1 MSAAEAAEGSSE
13 RVFSG
18 REIISRDPKTGV
30 EIGRVPIA
38 VADDVRRAVERARA
52 ARSAWAA
59 RSIAERARVLL
70 HARRIALDRL
80 DEIAQLIARESGK
93 PLPEAIAMDLVPSL
107 DLLRYFAHH
116 AERLLRDEPISIGH
130 YALLGRKSH
139 IAYRPLGTIGIISP
153 WNFPW
158 SIPVGQ
164 VATALVAGNAV
175 ILKPSELTPLTGL
188 AIGRLFAQ
196 AGLPEGVLQ
205 IVTGDGT
212 TGAALVASGVDKIIF
227 TGSVETGRRV
237 AETAARHLTPV
248 VLELGGKDAM
258 IVLADADLDKAAA
271 AAVWG
276 AFANAGQACAS
287 VERCYVHESI
297 AAEFLRRVVEET
309 ARLKVG
315 ADDGSDLGAMSSEK
329 QLKVVEEHVRDA
341 LARGAR
347 LLVGGRRL
355 DRGAGLFYA
364 PTVLANVDHSMLVMR
379 EETFGPV
386 LPVMT
391 FRTEEEA
398 IELANDS
405 AYGLTASIWTRDV
418 NRGRALAGELCV
430 GTVMINEVLYTHA
443 IAQAPWGGVR
453 RSGWGRTHG
462 RLGLLE
468 MVAPQHVHANRL
480 TLLRDP
486 WWYKYSPQAQQLFRR
501 LARHF
506 TDGSLSGLVRAMP
519 SLAKRWWEMRRDP
532 SGRESGSNSTA
543 P

>member
-1 MSAAEAAEGSSE
+1 MSEARVAEAASE
-13 RVFSG
+13 RASSR
-18 REIISRDPKTGV
+18 REIISRDPKTG
-30 EIGRVPIA
+30 EELGRVP
-38 VADDVRRAVERARA
+38 VATESEVQHAVERARGA
-52 ARSAWAA
+52 WQAWAA
-59 RSIAERARVLL
+59 RSVADRARVLL
-70 HARRIALDRL
+70 RARRLALDRL
-80 DEIAQLIARESGK
+80 DDLARLIARESGK
-93 PLPEAIAMDLVPSL
+93 PFSEAIAMDLVPSL
-107 DLLRYFAHH
+107 DLLNYFARH
-116 AERLLRDEPISIGH
+116 AERLLRDEPLPIGH
-130 YALLGRKSH
+130 YTLLGRASR

-188 AIGRLFAQ
+188 AIGHLFTQ
-196 AGLPEGVLQ
+196 AGVPDGVLQ
-205 IVTGDGT
+205 VVTGDGT
-212 TGAALVASGVDKIIF
+212 TGAALVTSGVAKIVF

-237 AETAARHLTPV
+237 AEAAARCLTPV

-297 AAEFLRRVVEET
+297 AEEFLRRVVEET
-309 ARLKVG
+309 AKLSVG
-315 ADDGSDLGAMSSEK
+315 EGDGVDIGAMASEK
-329 QLKVVEEHVRDA
+329 QLTVVEEHVRDA
-341 LARGAR
+341 LARGAHV
-347 LLVGGRRL
+347 LAGGQRIA
-355 DRGAGLFYA
+355 RGAGLFYA

-391 FRTEEEA
+391 FRTEAEA

-405 AYGLTASIWTRDV
+405 MYGLTASIWTSDV
-418 NRGRALAGELCV
+418 RRGRALASELRV

-453 RSGWGRTHG
+453 CSGWGRTHG

-486 WWYKYSPQAQQLFRR
+486 WWYSYTPRARELFRR
-501 LARHF
+501 LAHHF
-506 TDGSLSGLVRAMP
+506 TDGSLIGLVWLVP
-519 SLAKRWWEMRRDP
+519 SLAKRWREMRPLRKVRKGT
-532 SGRESGSNSTA
+532 SNRRER
-543 P
+543 

>member
-1 MSAAEAAEGSSE
+1 
-13 RVFSG
+13 
-18 REIISRDPKTGV
+18 
-30 EIGRVPIA
+30 
-38 VADDVRRAVERARA
+38 
-52 ARSAWAA
+52 
-59 RSIAERARVLL
+59 
-70 HARRIALDRL
+70 
-80 DEIAQLIARESGK
+80 
-93 PLPEAIAMDLVPSL
+93 
-107 DLLRYFAHH
+107 
-116 AERLLRDEPISIGH
+116 
-130 YALLGRKSH
+130 
-139 IAYRPLGTIGIISP
+139 
-153 WNFPW
+153 
-158 SIPVGQ
+158 
-164 VATALVAGNAV
+164 
-175 ILKPSELTPLTGL
+175 
-188 AIGRLFAQ
+188 
-196 AGLPEGVLQ
+196 
-205 IVTGDGT
+205 
-212 TGAALVASGVDKIIF
+212 
-227 TGSVETGRRV
+227 
-237 AETAARHLTPV
+237 
-248 VLELGGKDAM
+248 
-258 IVLADADLDKAAA
+258 
-271 AAVWG
+271 
-276 AFANAGQACAS
+276 
-287 VERCYVHESI
+287 
-297 AAEFLRRVVEET
+297 
-309 ARLKVG
+309 
-315 ADDGSDLGAMSSEK
+315 MSSEK